1 MNKKELEPRNIYFF
15 LNSIAAAVEYTSKT
29 DPFRWMKGGKK
40 RIQNGV
46 QNGVQNGK
54 EGLEDFFLKKPE
66 KGVGK
71 WKAEK
76 PKTFWNFFPF
86 FSFFFGRKKSLFA
99 VVDKWRGER
108 VPERFAWVFGE
119 LHRVLPS
126 FTEFFFWETSDGLFP
141 FLEEALEGFRWTEKG
156 FTEFCGSCH
165 RFTWFYRVFENLMDY
180 T

>member
-54 EGLEDFFLKKPE
+54 EGLEDFFKKKPE

-86 FSFFFGRKKSLFA
+86 FSFFFWKKKITFRCCWQMTRRARSRTFRLGL
-99 VVDKWRGER
+99 WRVAPR
-108 VPERFAWVFGE
+108 
-119 LHRVLPS
+119 
-126 FTEFFFWETSDGLFP
+126 FTE
-141 FLEEALEGFRWTEKG
+141 
-156 FTEFCGSCH
+156 
-165 RFTWFYRVFENLMDY
+165 FYRVFFLRDQRWPFPIFGRSSRRVSMDRERVY
-180 T
+180 RVLRELP